1 MNTLLACTLERFLC
15 FRFRRSYSTCTRSLT
30 HPTTLPATT
39 PQPQSR
45 IRYPPSYSTK
55 FRFMFARVKTLREWL
70 DPRRFSQADRY
81 VLRPY
86 FESNEFFDQ
95 NWDM

>member
-1 MNTLLACTLERFLC
+1 
-15 FRFRRSYSTCTRSLT
+15 
-30 HPTTLPATT
+30 
-39 PQPQSR
+39 
-45 IRYPPSYSTK
+45 
-55 FRFMFARVKTLREWL
+55 MFARVKTLREWL